1 MAGDFYDANNVVVG
15 HAMLMLSPWSATD
28 PVVDLAAFDEVPLF
42 TPDDAAWADFVSAGA
57 TNEGFKVNVE
67 TSTTQITIEEQS
79 TPVGETVES
88 KAIGIEA
95 VLAEATLESM
105 RYSWGGGVITVTAA
119 AAGVAGKRSMRL
131 SDDIEYFVG
140 VLETRNFNGLAR
152 RLAVPKMSITG
163 SGEVSFR
170 RAADKQMFPIRA
182 ASLCKPS
189 DIQIVDITAAAL

>member
-1 MAGDFYDANNVVVG
+1 MAGDFYNADNVVVG
-15 HAMLMLSPWSATD
+15 HAMLMLTPWVKEAVA
-28 PVVDLAAFDEVPLF
+28 PMVADETPLF
-42 TPDDAAWADFVSAGA
+42 TPDDAAWADWLSIGA

-95 VLAEATLESM
+95 VLAESTMESM
-105 RYSWGGGVITVTAA
+105 RYSWGGSDITVTAP
-119 AAGVAGKRSMRL
+119 AAGVAGTSKMTL
-131 SDDIEYFVG
+131 TDDIEYFTAT
-140 VLETRNFNGLAR
+140 LETRNFNGMAR
-152 RLAVPKMSITG
+152 RLYIPKVSITG

-170 RAADKQMFPIRA
+170 RAADKQMFPVRA

-189 DIQIVDITAAAL
+189 EIQIVDITAPATA

>member
-1 MAGDFYDANNVVVG
+1 MAGEFYNADNVVVG
-15 HAMLMLSPWSATD
+15 HAMLMLTPWVKDAVEALPADDT
-28 PVVDLAAFDEVPLF
+28 PLF
-42 TPDDAAWADFVSAGA
+42 TPNDAAWTDWVSAGA

-95 VLAEATLESM
+95 VLAESTLEAM
-105 RYSWGGGVITVTAA
+105 KYSWGGSDIVATAA
-119 AAGVAGKRSMRL
+119 GAGVWGKEVMSL
-131 SDDIEYFVG
+131 IDDIQYFTA
-140 VLETRNFNGLAR
+140 VLESRNFNGFAR
-152 RLAVPKMSITG
+152 RLYVPKVSITG

-182 ASLCKPS
+182 ASLCKPT
-189 DIQIVDITAAAL
+189 DIQVVDLLAEPTS